1 VIFDQFV
8 EFGLFE
14 GLVLEFFLFLFLKKS
29 YFNIFM
35 FDLFG
40 FGADIFER
48 SEFAFDVEDSFD
60 GFLLFV
66 FHVGYFGLDGL

>member
-1 VIFDQFV
+1 
-8 EFGLFE
+8 
-14 GLVLEFFLFLFLKKS
+14 
-29 YFNIFM
+29 M

-60 GFLLFV
+60 GFLFLV
-66 FHVGYFGLDGL
+66 FHVGDFGLDGLGD